1 MRKPRLSDEERKRLL
16 NLADKKNALAV
27 RRRRLYN
34 RLYRKSAFFMS
45 AWAVRLLF
53 IALFV
58 IVAVFFN
65 KTSRSKK
72 EKILSS
78 HVEFIK
84 TVSGHGTYDITTLF
98 LQTNA
103 GAYTSNF
110 TDFDIPAL
118 NVNDSVH
125 VERNFFGKPIYFTNP
140 GWNWKYS
147 IDSTFY
153 LYFVVL
159 ALTFIS
165 FFFNDGLDRFT
176 TKVLWF
182 TLIVDIITSALF
194 FIF

>member
-16 NLADKKNALAV
+16 NLADKKNALAI
-27 RRRRLYN
+27 RRRKLYN
-34 RLYRKSAFFMS
+34 RSYRKSAFFMS

-53 IALFV
+53 MALFV

-65 KTSRSKK
+65 KTSQSKK
-72 EKILSS
+72 EKILSR
-78 HVEFIK
+78 HVESIK
-84 TVSGHGTYDITTLF
+84 TVSGHGTYDITTLS

-103 GAYTSNF
+103 GSYTSNF

-159 ALTFIS
+159 TLTLIS